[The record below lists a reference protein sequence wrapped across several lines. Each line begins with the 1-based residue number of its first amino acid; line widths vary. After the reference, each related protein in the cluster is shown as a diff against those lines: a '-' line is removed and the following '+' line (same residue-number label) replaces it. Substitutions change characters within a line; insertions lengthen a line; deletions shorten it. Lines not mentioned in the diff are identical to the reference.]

1 MKTPFHLIILKAF
14 HAQRN
19 QVRPYMA
26 ELGLSPGQP
35 KILGLLTLRDR
46 CMQKELAAACEIEPA
61 TISRLLSTMESA
73 GLIQR
78 EPAPGDRRAECISIT
93 SAGKQAQKKMQ
104 YHFDQ
109 VENISLSGFTETEKK
124 QFVEYLCRMYHNLT
138 GRNID

>member
-1 MKTPFHLIILKAF
+1 MYKR
-14 HAQRN
+14 Q
-19 QVRPYMA
+19 
-26 ELGLSPGQP
+26 
-35 KILGLLTLRDR
+35 
-46 CMQKELAAACEIEPA
+46 
-61 TISRLLSTMESA
+61 
-73 GLIQR
+73 
-78 EPAPGDRRAECISIT
+78 SIT